1 MLCVEEFTCIFPALN
16 VRSVNG
22 QQGFSVRFWKCKKF

>member
-1 MLCVEEFTCIFPALN
+1 MHFPALN

-22 QQGFSVRFWKCKKF
+22 QLGFSVRFCKCKKF